1 MALVVRG
8 SSQSNVQW
16 GTIVRVTAPNQ
27 TADKRDDRVDRI
39 VVFNA
44 WVSSGAKFTLRLL
57 VIALFFFAI
66 GKLIGAFWVGVL
78 PAVLAL
84 IVCTVLAP
92 VASWLR
98 NHKFADGLAAMVTML
113 LFFGVLAALGMI
125 VAPDIVGQSRLLYIQ
140 ALEGVQRLQLWAQ
153 GPPLNLNPENL
164 NEGVDEITRWVQN
177 QAGAIAGGVFSGI
190 NTAAG
195 LSVTLMVLFVLTFFF
210 LKDGHR
216 FLPWLRGATGGRTGL
231 HFTELLTRAWNTLSG
246 FIRAQAVCSLIDA
259 LVIGI
264 GIAIVGVPMAFT
276 LAIITFVAG
285 FIPIVGAVV
294 AGALA
299 VLIALV
305 TLGFT
310 KALIVLG
317 IVLATQQLEG
327 NVLSPLLQ
335 SKAMNLHPVIVLISV
350 TVGGGLFGLMG
361 GFLAVPAAAMIAVVY
376 RYVLDILRIN
386 AGEVRAEDLTFATP
400 EGKLIA
406 EIDEAE
412 SVHKR
417 EAWRGER
424 DWVNA
429 PQTPEE
435 DVQEGDEDKESPHFA
450 SNSLK
455 KLREVGNRTILRRR
469 EFEHKSEPDE

>member
-16 GTIVRVTAPNQ
+16 GTIVRVTAPIQ
-27 TADKRDDRVDRI
+27 PADKRDDRVDRI

-98 NHKFADGLAAMVTML
+98 THKFTDGIAAMVTML

-153 GPPLNLNPENL
+153 GPPLNVNPENL

-216 FLPWLRGATGGRTGL
+216 FLPWLRGAT
-231 HFTELLTRAWNTLSG
+231 
-246 FIRAQAVCSLIDA
+246 DA
-259 LVIGI
+259 
-264 GIAIVGVPMAFT
+264 
-276 LAIITFVAG
+276 
-285 FIPIVGAVV
+285 
-294 AGALA
+294 
-299 VLIALV
+299 
-305 TLGFT
+305 
-310 KALIVLG
+310 
-317 IVLATQQLEG
+317 
-327 NVLSPLLQ
+327 
-335 SKAMNLHPVIVLISV
+335 
-350 TVGGGLFGLMG
+350 
-361 GFLAVPAAAMIAVVY
+361 
-376 RYVLDILRIN
+376 
-386 AGEVRAEDLTFATP
+386 
-400 EGKLIA
+400 
-406 EIDEAE
+406 
-412 SVHKR
+412 
-417 EAWRGER
+417 R
-424 DWVNA
+424 DSTSRNC
-429 PQTPEE
+429 
-435 DVQEGDEDKESPHFA
+435 
-450 SNSLK
+450 
-455 KLREVGNRTILRRR
+455 
-469 EFEHKSEPDE
+469 